1 MQALDL
7 AQVSLFSVLVLG
19 ISVGFTACTAS
30 CLPYMGSWVL
40 SRAGS
45 WRSNLLDTSLFALGK
60 LLAYAVLGGTAA
72 ILGTWLLHYL
82 QSGIGHLLIG
92 LASIVAGIW
101 LIRNRQTQRRC
112 GLSRRQHL
120 HPLLLGFS
128 LSFIPCAPLA
138 ALLTACAAAGS
149 FEQGIAYGFMF
160 GLGAALTPLFIILP
174 LLGRFAQQLRVTQ
187 PWLER
192 WLVIFG
198 GSVLVVMGLYRIS
211 LMV

>member
-1 MQALDL
+1 
-7 AQVSLFSVLVLG
+7 
-19 ISVGFTACTAS
+19 
-30 CLPYMGSWVL
+30 
-40 SRAGS
+40 
-45 WRSNLLDTSLFALGK
+45 
-60 LLAYAVLGGTAA
+60 
-72 ILGTWLLHYL
+72 
-82 QSGIGHLLIG
+82 
-92 LASIVAGIW
+92 
-101 LIRNRQTQRRC
+101 
-112 GLSRRQHL
+112 
-120 HPLLLGFS
+120 
-128 LSFIPCAPLA
+128 LA

-174 LLGRFAQQLRVTQ
+174 LLGRFAQQLRVNQ